1 MNPSDKVFY
10 DSQTSS
16 VVIVACF
23 KTSALLYTR
32 IYLPMHVERVY
43 ANEQRK
49 YEILDASLNEND
61 EELGGS
67 SILIIHM
74 SYLSNRRFV
83 YVERLVERDIRESG
97 ENNIKNSE
105 TKANTISPVIR
116 IAANHPLVFNL
127 CKTSLGKC

>member
-32 IYLPMHVERVY
+32 IYLPKYVERVY

-74 SYLSNRRFV
+74 SYLSNGRFV
-83 YVERLVERDIRESG
+83 YVERLVEREIRE
-97 ENNIKNSE
+97 
-105 TKANTISPVIR
+105 
-116 IAANHPLVFNL
+116 
-127 CKTSLGKC
+127 